1 MARSDSAVT
10 LAGAAMRSH
19 MLVIVGEIRQENS
32 FYMPPAD
39 C

>member
-1 MARSDSAVT
+1 MAPSDSAVT
-10 LAGAAMRSH
+10 LAGAAMRAL
-19 MLVIVGEIRQENS
+19 MLVIVGEIRQENP